1 MWTSSQSRIAK
12 GVSESQAD
20 LGVVTVSA
28 RESGVYLGT
37 ERRWLPV
44 MAPGG
49 YRWRPRLGDQVLVLK
64 TGLQGESGCIL
75 ARQEDRADELLPG
88 EVELTGKDC
97 RVKLNAAGAVELWGD
112 VTVNGVSLEQMI
124 RTAAAQA
131 VSQLASGG

>member
-12 GVSESQAD
+12 SVPDSQAD

-28 RESGVYLGT
+28 REAGVYLGT

-64 TGLQGESGCIL
+64 TGTQGESGCIL
-75 ARQEDRADELLPG
+75 ARQEDAADELQPG

-97 RVKLNAAGAVELWGD
+97 RVKLSADGTVELWGE
-112 VTVNGVSLEQMI
+112 VAVNGVSLEQLI
-124 RTAAAQA
+124 RAAAAQA
-131 VSQLASGG
+131 VGELSSGG